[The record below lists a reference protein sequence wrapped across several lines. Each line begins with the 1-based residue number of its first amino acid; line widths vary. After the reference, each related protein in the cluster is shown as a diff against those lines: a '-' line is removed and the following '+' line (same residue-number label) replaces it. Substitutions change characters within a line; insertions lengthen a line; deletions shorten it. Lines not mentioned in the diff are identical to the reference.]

1 MIQKVSV
8 ELTAKEA
15 EQLADQLVEGLD
27 APAKLRLAQ
36 KLERETRRARWE
48 PLVTKMRQRFAR
60 QPLSAREI
68 RQLCEAVRQERF
80 ERSLRR
86 R

>member
-27 APAKLRLAQ
+27 APAKLRLAG
-36 KLERETRRARWE
+36 KLEREARRARWE
-48 PLVTKMRQRFAR
+48 PLVTKMRQRVAR
-60 QPLSAREI
+60 RLLSARDI
-68 RQLCEAVRQERF
+68 RRLCETVRQERF
-80 ERSLRR
+80 ERTPRR
-86 R
+86 H